1 MSAPVRPPRWAE
13 WILQRSL
20 KPGISRD
27 GVLGD
32 LEEELRLRAGRGS
45 AASARHWYGRQAVVV
60 AARMLAT
67 RALSVRAGR
76 ANAGD
81 RSVGLRT
88 LADDVVHAFR
98 SLRHAPVFVLL
109 AAFTLA
115 LGVGATTAIFSVVDG
130 ILIRP
135 LPYPE
140 SDRLVTSK
148 LSLGDEELDNHS
160 EPEFLDLMDQKELFA
175 AVAAYRMS
183 EPLLGTGSEPQRV
196 HCLLVTASVI
206 DVLRI
211 EPMKGRFFT
220 AEEDRPDAERVAV
233 LSHGLWLRAFA
244 ADPAIIGKTVLFENL
259 PHTVVGVMPRGFSFP
274 GPGVDVVRPLR
285 IDRANPVARNNHYL
299 RVVARVA
306 PDLSF
311 GQLAER
317 LEMLGARSTA
327 THPEFYSEALRFRAV
342 PLHEDLVGDVRSPL
356 VLLMAAVGLVLL
368 IAAVNAASLFLAR
381 GQGRRGEIAVRTAL
395 GAPRGRVASQL
406 LAESLLVSMV
416 AGALGALLAWG
427 GVSGLRRLAPT
438 DLPRLEQVVVD
449 GRVLLFG
456 LTVTLITGVVFGLAP
471 VAQAWRSDVRDVL
484 AAGGRGGM
492 GSRQAARFRR
502 ALVITQLALA
512 LVLALGAGLVIRSF
526 AELRRADLG
535 FDAGDVLLV
544 PLSPHSSAVAPDAD
558 AVRFYRLLEER
569 IAALP
574 GVEVVG
580 SSLAV
585 PLSSGHSNFSI
596 QVEGREVASIGE
608 SPSPGIE
615 WATPGYFHAL
625 RIPLR
630 RGRLFTAADD
640 ENAHLVAVIGEATA
654 RMLWPGEDALGK
666 RLRMFNPASP
676 WMEVVGIV
684 ADVKHYGVREEPS
697 AMLYIPHLQG
707 FRSGVYSPANLTVFV
722 RSASSDPAALAG
734 AVQRTVRA
742 LEPRMPIGEVR
753 TMDDVVRAALAADR
767 FTLLLLAGFALGAL
781 LLAAVGV
788 YGVVAETVTSRTR
801 EIGLRMAVGAGRT
814 RILRQVLRESLVL
827 AGWGAGIGLAGGLL
841 LARLLGTVLYEV
853 SPFDP
858 WAYVVAGP
866 LVAGVVAIASLVPA
880 VRAARLDP
888 MHALRSA

>member
-1 MSAPVRPPRWAE
+1 
-13 WILQRSL
+13 
-20 KPGISRD
+20 
-27 GVLGD
+27 
-32 LEEELRLRAGRGS
+32 
-45 AASARHWYGRQAVVV
+45 
-60 AARMLAT
+60 
-67 RALSVRAGR
+67 
-76 ANAGD
+76 
-81 RSVGLRT
+81 
-88 LADDVVHAFR
+88 
-98 SLRHAPVFVLL
+98 
-109 AAFTLA
+109 
-115 LGVGATTAIFSVVDG
+115 
-130 ILIRP
+130 
-135 LPYPE
+135 
-140 SDRLVTSK
+140 
-148 LSLGDEELDNHS
+148 
-160 EPEFLDLMDQKELFA
+160 
-175 AVAAYRMS
+175 
-183 EPLLGTGSEPQRV
+183 
-196 HCLLVTASVI
+196 
-206 DVLRI
+206 
-211 EPMKGRFFT
+211 
-220 AEEDRPDAERVAV
+220 
-233 LSHGLWLRAFA
+233 
-244 ADPAIIGKTVLFENL
+244 
-259 PHTVVGVMPRGFSFP
+259 
-274 GPGVDVVRPLR
+274 
-285 IDRANPVARNNHYL
+285 
-299 RVVARVA
+299 
-306 PDLSF
+306 
-311 GQLAER
+311 
-317 LEMLGARSTA
+317 
-327 THPEFYSEALRFRAV
+327 
-342 PLHEDLVGDVRSPL
+342 
-356 VLLMAAVGLVLL
+356 
-368 IAAVNAASLFLAR
+368 
-381 GQGRRGEIAVRTAL
+381 
-395 GAPRGRVASQL
+395 
-406 LAESLLVSMV
+406 
-416 AGALGALLAWG
+416 
-427 GVSGLRRLAPT
+427 
-438 DLPRLEQVVVD
+438 
-449 GRVLLFG
+449 
-456 LTVTLITGVVFGLAP
+456 
-471 VAQAWRSDVRDVL
+471 
-484 AAGGRGGM
+484 M

-684 ADVKHYGVREEPS
+684 ADVKHYGVRGEPS
-697 AMLYIPHLQG
+697 AMLYVPHLQG

-722 RSASSDPAALAG
+722 RTASGDPAALAG

-767 FTLLLLAGFALGAL
+767 FTLVLLAGFALGAL

-801 EIGLRMAVGAGRT
+801 EIGLRMAVGAART

-827 AGWGAGIGLAGGLL
+827 AAWGAGLGLTGGLL

-866 LVAGVVAIASLVPA
+866 LVAGVVALASLVPA

-888 MHALRSA
+888 MHALRST